1 MPSFEDIEIEIKDE
15 DIEVMEQTTV
25 RERPVR

>member
-1 MPSFEDIEIEIKDE
+1 MPAFDDIEIEIRDE